1 MLGFPNKTTSMLNV
15 GIQNGLKHRCSWV
28 QFPLEVQNNRVM
40 KTHTIEVKEEDWKD
54 SKYRTRKWEERV
66 DIVKWEHDFVKNMYF
81 ITIRI
86 K

>member
-1 MLGFPNKTTSMLNV
+1 
-15 GIQNGLKHRCSWV
+15 
-28 QFPLEVQNNRVM
+28 M

-66 DIVKWEHDFVKNMYF
+66 GITRWEHDYVNKTYK
-81 ITIRI
+81 ITIKI